1 VSALDF
7 LSPDRARPTAEF
19 RPVLRS
25 SMERRQRDAG
35 ATFDE
40 RGGWLVPV
48 RFPDEAERLANV
60 GVADLSHLGKIEVRG
75 DGDPADHHEV
85 IEWYR
90 IREGLSLVLCRF
102 EDTFV
107 LRSALA
113 RRAELVLD
121 QTAAYAV
128 LGLRGPQADAVL
140 RRLTDLHELPASG
153 SVGHVTGHV
162 LQRNGGFWIVFAQ
175 EYGHFLWEV
184 AVENAERFGG
194 GPVGVD
200 AFLAEEGRA

>member
-1 VSALDF
+1 
-7 LSPDRARPTAEF
+7 
-19 RPVLRS
+19 
-25 SMERRQRDAG
+25 M
-35 ATFDE
+35 
-40 RGGWLVPV
+40 
-48 RFPDEAERLANV
+48 
-60 GVADLSHLGKIEVRG
+60 
-75 DGDPADHHEV
+75 

-90 IREGLSLVLCRF
+90 VREGLSLVLCRF

-128 LGLRGPQADAVL
+128 LGLRGPQAGAVL
-140 RRLTDLHELPASG
+140 RRLTDLHDLPASG

-162 LQRNGGFWIVFAQ
+162 LERNGGYWIVFAQ
-175 EYGHFLWEV
+175 EYGHYLWEV

-200 AFLAEEGRA
+200 AFLAGEGRA